1 MTTPPRP
8 AHHLP
13 PEDLT
18 DWADAVAHLYGLSER
33 LEASD
38 IGEVLDVARDVSRG
52 VNRPSAPLSTF
63 LLGVALARSVPDGAD
78 RKTVAAEIAR
88 LGREVRA
95 AALSE
100 EAE

>member
-18 DWADAVAHLYGLSER
+18 DWADAVARLFGLSER
-33 LEASD
+33 LDATD

-63 LLGVALARSVPDGAD
+63 LLGVAVARSVPDGAD
-78 RKTVAAEIAR
+78 RESVAAEISR
-88 LGREVRA
+88 LGLQVRA
-95 AALSE
+95 TALSQ